1 MSCAGKDGRLVL
13 ASCSPR
19 RREILESAGLEFEV
33 VAPDVTEDS
42 PDEGERA
49 EHYAMRMARRKA
61 SSVATKVGRGVV
73 LGADTVV
80 VVDGAILGKP
90 VTRSEA
96 VEMLRR
102 LRGREHGVTTGMAV
116 VDSAAGL
123 VETAAVAST
132 VHMRRYDDEEIEAYV
147 ASGEPFDKAG
157 AYAVQ
162 DTHFRPAD
170 RVEGCYLNVVG
181 LPLCRAA
188 ELLSRAGVAGVQGQ
202 VRGPSGLCA
211 DCGTSAGQGE
221 TGE

>member
-1 MSCAGKDGRLVL
+1 MGCVGNDGQLVL
-13 ASCSPR
+13 ASGSPR

-33 VAPDVTEDS
+33 VVPDV
-42 PDEGERA
+42 PEGPPFAVERPA
-49 EHYAMRMARRKA
+49 EYVQRMARDKA
-61 SSVATKVGRGVV
+61 SSVSSRLGRGVV

>member
-1 MSCAGKDGRLVL
+1 MGCAGKDGRLVL
-13 ASCSPR
+13 ASGSPR

-102 LRGREHGVTTGMAV
+102 LRGRDHGVTTGMAV

-123 VETAAVAST
+123 VEIAAVTST
-132 VHMRRYDDEEIEAYV
+132 VHMRRYGDGEIEAYV

-188 ELLSRAGVAGVQGQ
+188 ELLSRIGVPCAQGQ
-202 VRGPSGLCA
+202 VRGPGGLCA
-211 DCGTSAGQGE
+211 DCGPSAGQEEGGE
-221 TGE
+221 

>member
-1 MSCAGKDGRLVL
+1 MGCAGNDGRLVL
-13 ASCSPR
+13 ASSSPR

-33 VAPDVTEDS
+33 VLSDVTEDS

-49 EHYAMRMARRKA
+49 EHYAMRMARHKA

-90 VTRSEA
+90 VTPSEA

-102 LRGREHGVTTGMAV
+102 LRGREHGVTTGLAV

-202 VRGPSGLCA
+202 VRDSSGLCA

>member
-1 MSCAGKDGRLVL
+1 MGCAGNDGQLVL
-13 ASCSPR
+13 ASGSPR

-33 VAPDVTEDS
+33 VLSDVTEDPPTS
-42 PDEGERA
+42 GERA
-49 EHYAMRMARRKA
+49 EQYATRMARRKA

-102 LRGREHGVTTGMAV
+102 LRGRDHGVTTGMAV
-116 VDSAAGL
+116 VESETGL

-132 VHMRRYDDEEIEAYV
+132 VQMRRYGDGEIEAYV

-188 ELLSRAGVAGVQGQ
+188 ELLSRVGVAGVQGQ
-202 VRGPSGLCA
+202 MRGPGGLCM
-211 DCGTSAGQGE
+211 DCGPSAGQEEGGE
-221 TGE
+221 

>member
-1 MSCAGKDGRLVL
+1 MDCPGNDGQLIL
-13 ASCSPR
+13 ASGSPR

-33 VAPDVTEDS
+33 VLSDVTEDS

-61 SSVATKVGRGVV
+61 SAVASKVGRGIV

-90 VTRSEA
+90 VTPSEA
-96 VEMLRR
+96 DEMLRR
-102 LRGREHGVTTGMAV
+102 LRGRDHGVTTGLAV
-116 VDSAAGL
+116 VESETGR
-123 VETAAVAST
+123 VEMASVTST
-132 VHMRRYDDEEIEAYV
+132 VHMRRYGDGEIAAYV

-162 DTHFRPAD
+162 DENFRPAD

-188 ELLSRAGVAGVQGQ
+188 ELLSRMGAPGARRQM
-202 VRGPSGLCA
+202 RGPGGLCA
-211 DCGTSAGQGE
+211 DCGPSAGQEEGGE
-221 TGE
+221 

>member
-1 MSCAGKDGRLVL
+1 MGCAGNDGQLVL
-13 ASCSPR
+13 ASGSPR

-90 VTRSEA
+90 VTPSEA

-102 LRGREHGVTTGMAV
+102 LRGREHGVTTGLAV